1 MNEISWGIRFN
12 EFPAYQRFTKDQG
25 PIGCPEWLDKHQI
38 NMWQEQGLIL
48 WNNIVKKI
56 VVLNGG
62 KSLELLKQLE
72 SNDVWKR
79 EGVSIKELGYQF
91 EIPIPKRGRR
101 KKAELAIKT
110 EETKSEPVYIEI
122 LHLPSEAGVE
132 IIELLK
138 KNNLIISN
146 MADQEKER
154 FEDAMRQLWEH
165 LLEFPRKE
173 ETINFNF
180 SDRAFQW
187 LPIDTF
193 CWISMYQDVEGRVG
207 LDESKL
213 FWHTCVKRK
222 NFSSRSEYFEKF
234 LSAIEWCEKEII
246 DLANQTEAVESKSKI
261 RTEQQINDTHKRLRK
276 KLEGGPYWID
286 PLDMEPKQISYNIYI
301 EIDTKPTKFKTLEL
315 GCGDVLQVNQQFLSS
330 SKLATSIN
338 LDIDHFNFFQP
349 LGENSECHFI
359 TSLTTL
365 YQETSAVEQAQK
377 TWDQSRI
384 VQQFKDGKI
393 HRARYGYKEVET
405 GFKIYLGACESP
417 DDPWWKPETR
427 NEHMQQLALRESIS
441 FSLNGND
448 FRDFLGMDTE
458 TIDDERI
465 LRIMHSTRA
474 RSKYIEEKTRIESK
488 IWLAQHDSP

>member
-1 MNEISWGIRFN
+1 M
-12 EFPAYQRFTKDQG
+12 
-25 PIGCPEWLDKHQI
+25 
-38 NMWQEQGLIL
+38 
-48 WNNIVKKI
+48 
-56 VVLNGG
+56 
-62 KSLELLKQLE
+62 
-72 SNDVWKR
+72 
-79 EGVSIKELGYQF
+79 
-91 EIPIPKRGRR
+91 
-101 KKAELAIKT
+101 
-110 EETKSEPVYIEI
+110 
-122 LHLPSEAGVE
+122 
-132 IIELLK
+132 
-138 KNNLIISN
+138 
-146 MADQEKER
+146 
-154 FEDAMRQLWEH
+154 
-165 LLEFPRKE
+165 
-173 ETINFNF
+173 
-180 SDRAFQW
+180 
-187 LPIDTF
+187 
-193 CWISMYQDVEGRVG
+193 
-207 LDESKL
+207 
-213 FWHTCVKRK
+213 
-222 NFSSRSEYFEKF
+222 
-234 LSAIEWCEKEII
+234 
-246 DLANQTEAVESKSKI
+246 
-261 RTEQQINDTHKRLRK
+261 
-276 KLEGGPYWID
+276 
-286 PLDMEPKQISYNIYI
+286 
-301 EIDTKPTKFKTLEL
+301 
-315 GCGDVLQVNQQFLSS
+315 NQQFLSS